1 MRSKKGGRNCV
12 EAFLAFGMKLYRTLK
27 DPVGTI
33 VLLKSLLCGSED
45 EKTVNTKLLFMVN

>member
-1 MRSKKGGRNCV
+1 M
-12 EAFLAFGMKLYRTLK
+12 EAFLAFGMKLYQTLK

>member
-12 EAFLAFGMKLYRTLK
+12 EAFLAFGMKSYRTLK

-45 EKTVNTKLLFMVN
+45 DKIVNTKLLSIVM

>member
-12 EAFLAFGMKLYRTLK
+12 EAFLAFGMKSYRTLK

-33 VLLKSLLCGSED
+33 VLLKSLLCGSD
-45 EKTVNTKLLFMVN
+45 EKIVNTKLLSIHQ